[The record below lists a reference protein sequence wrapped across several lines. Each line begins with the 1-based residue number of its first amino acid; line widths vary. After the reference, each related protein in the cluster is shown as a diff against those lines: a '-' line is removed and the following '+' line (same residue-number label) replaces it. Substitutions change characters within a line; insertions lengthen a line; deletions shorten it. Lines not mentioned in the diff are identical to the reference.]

1 MKENTQQRTLIFIGL
16 LILGVGGF
24 FGKKIGDAFTDV
36 SNLKTFQSVLR
47 LAKPIQISIHQ
58 IQTERSF
65 MLRYLNER
73 SEVNELRLKEASKR
87 TDEKLK
93 NVSQQL
99 KVTQVRL
106 LAIPESEISDIRK
119 ALAFQRDYNQ
129 KNATPHSEP
138 VRGYSESINQLYEY
152 LEKLYEFGGA
162 EKFKANTDV
171 VLSLVNFNEDL
182 KRDKDYISNI
192 INRTFTLGELA
203 LFKQRFINEEVKM
216 VRLLE
221 TDHDLLRNEI
231 QKLFKSD
238 EWKAIQAFRKRFETL
253 EPDLKGS
260 IAVSQQYQELMNTF
274 SKILIVKE
282 LELSSTLHR
291 SVHDQKEKIIH
302 EGLINGAIGLG
313 VLLLLVGLY
322 ILLRRITPAF

>member
-1 MKENTQQRTLIFIGL
+1 
-16 LILGVGGF
+16 
-24 FGKKIGDAFTDV
+24 
-36 SNLKTFQSVLR
+36 
-47 LAKPIQISIHQ
+47 
-58 IQTERSF
+58 

-73 SEVNELRLKEASKR
+73 SGVNELTLKEASKL

-99 KVTQVRL
+99 KLTQVRL
-106 LAIPESEISDIRK
+106 LSIPESEISDIRK

-152 LEKLYEFGGA
+152 LEKLYKFGGS

-171 VLSLVNFNEDL
+171 VLSLVNFNEEL
-182 KRDKDYISNI
+182 KRDKDYISNV

-221 TDHDLLRNEI
+221 TDHDFLRYEI

-260 IAVSQQYQELMNTF
+260 ITVSQQYQELMNTF
-274 SKILIVKE
+274 SKILIDKE
-282 LELSSTLHR
+282 LELSSALRR